1 MPLLPPCELKPIQLG
16 VKIAGLESGSTA
28 GLQIGPTYKFPKRQK
43 RNEDNMSTK
52 HDVAVEL
59 AGGKRLV
66 FETGRMAKQA
76 SGAALVS
83 TGDTVVLATAVASPD
98 PREGIDFFPLTVDY
112 REYTYAGGRIPGGFI
127 KREGRPSEKEILT
140 ARQIDRPIRP
150 LFPDGFRNETQV
162 IALVFSADKEND
174 PDVIAINAAA
184 AAVALSDIPFSS
196 TVAAVRVGRVNGEFV
211 VNPTYSERA
220 ATTVNIMV
228 VGHKDG
234 IVMIEAGAKQ
244 ETEEVIL
251 AAIEFAHGEIKKIVA
266 AIEEL
271 VAKAGKKKRE
281 FKAPE
286 FDEAHYNE
294 LKAKIGERL
303 TDALDT
309 KTHGKTE
316 SYALIDAIKKE
327 LAAELPADDP
337 AAKKKLAHYYELL
350 RERIFREQVTKD
362 RIRPDRRAFDEIR
375 PITIETGVLPRT
387 HGSALFT
394 RGETQ
399 ALVTATLG
407 TADDGQRL
415 ESYEGEQKK
424 NFMLHY
430 NFPPFSVGE
439 TGRMTGVGRREV
451 GHGALAERAISAV
464 LPELDESPYSMRVV
478 SDILE
483 SNGSS
488 SMASVCG
495 ASLALFD
502 SGIPLKG
509 AVAGIAMG
517 LVKEGDDYAILTDI
531 AGAEDHYG
539 DMDFKVAGTR
549 KGITALQMDI
559 KIGGLTREILEQA
572 MEQAR
577 RGRLFL
583 LDKMDAEL
591 DGPRKERSQYA
602 PRIETLQIP
611 VEKIRDLIG
620 KGGATIRGIVE
631 QTGAKID
638 VDDSGKVSVASSD
651 GEGLKKAL
659 AMINDVTAVP
669 ELGKSYL
676 GKVVRLA
683 EFGAFVEL
691 FPGTDG
697 LLHISEIAEHRVKE
711 VKDELREGDQ
721 VMVKVL
727 AIEGNRIKLSRK
739 ALIKEQ
745 KAKLAHLAPPEGGE
759 SGEEAPREAAP
770 REVAPRETV
779 PQVQKPRH
787 EFDERQPSSN
797 QSTILIEGGDDF
809 DEEGTEEIDES
820 TEPNFNRADGA
831 ATPVQAAGGS
841 SYAGGGGRPEQ
852 NNRRRRRRR
861 GGPPRPGGGQR

>member
-1 MPLLPPCELKPIQLG
+1 
-16 VKIAGLESGSTA
+16 
-28 GLQIGPTYKFPKRQK
+28 
-43 RNEDNMSTK
+43 MSK
-52 HDVAVEL
+52 HEVAVEL

-83 TGDTVVLATAVASPD
+83 TGETVVLATAVASPE

-127 KREGRPSEKEILT
+127 KREGRPSEKEVLT
-140 ARQIDRPIRP
+140 CRQIDRPLRP
-150 LFPDGFRNETQV
+150 LFPEGFRNETQL

-174 PDVIAINAAA
+174 PDVVGINAAA
-184 AAVALSDIPFSS
+184 CALALSDIPFSA
-196 TVAAVRVGRVNGEFV
+196 TVGAVRVGRVEGQFV
-211 VNPTYSERA
+211 INPTYAERA
-220 ATTVNIMV
+220 ATTINIMV

-234 IVMIEAGAKQ
+234 IVMIESGAKEESE
-244 ETEEVIL
+244 ETIL
-251 AAIEFAHGEIKKIVA
+251 AAIEFGHAEIKKIVA

-271 VAKAGKKKRE
+271 VALAGKPKRA
-281 FKAPE
+281 FTAPE
-286 FDEAHYNE
+286 FDETYYAE
-294 LKAKIGERL
+294 LKAKIEVRL
-303 TDALDT
+303 KDALDT
-309 KTHGKTE
+309 KTHPKLE
-316 SYALIDAIKKE
+316 SQTLIKAIKDE

-337 AAKKKLAHYYELL
+337 AAKKKLAHYYEKL
-350 RERIFREQVTKD
+350 REQIFREQVTKE
-362 RIRPDRRAFDEIR
+362 RIRPDRRLFDEIR
-375 PITIETGVLPRT
+375 QITIETSVLPRV

-407 TADDGQRL
+407 TTDDGQRL
-415 ESYEGEQKK
+415 ESYEGEKK
-424 NFMLHY
+424 KPFMLHY
-430 NFPPFSVGE
+430 NFPPFCVGE
-439 TGRMTGVGRREV
+439 TGRMTGTGRREI
-451 GHGALAERAISAV
+451 GHGALAERAITAV
-464 LPELDESPYSMRVV
+464 LPTPEESPYTIRIV

-488 SMASVCG
+488 SMATVCG

-502 SGIPLKG
+502 SGIALKG
-509 AVAGIAMG
+509 AVAGVAMG

-559 KIGGLTREILEQA
+559 KIGGLTHAILSQA

-583 LDKMDAEL
+583 LDKMDEVL
-591 DGPRKERSQYA
+591 DGPRTERSAYA
-602 PRIETLQIP
+602 PRIETVMIP
-611 VEKIRDLIG
+611 TDKIRDLIG
-620 KGGATIRGIVE
+620 KGGATIRGIIE

-638 VDDSGKVSVASSD
+638 VDDTGRVNVASCD
-651 GEGLKKAL
+651 AEGLKKAL
-659 AMINDVTAVP
+659 EMIGNLTAVP
-669 ELGKSYL
+669 EIGKVYL

-745 KAKLAHLAPPEGGE
+745 KAKLGLTAPAATDEVE
-759 SGEEAPREAAP
+759 RSASEFEAAP
-770 REVAPRETV
+770 AAPVA
-779 PQVQKPRH
+779 QSKLNKPLN
-787 EFDERQPSSN
+787 EFDERQPKSN

-809 DEEGTEEIDES
+809 DEEGSEEFDEES
-820 TEPNFNRADGA
+820 EPNFNRIDGVPA
-831 ATPVQAAGGS
+831 PVGQPVGVAG
-841 SYAGGGGRPEQ
+841 AGRPKPD
-852 NNRRRRRRR
+852 NKSRRRRRR
-861 GGPPRPGGGQR
+861 PGGGGGGRGPGGQ